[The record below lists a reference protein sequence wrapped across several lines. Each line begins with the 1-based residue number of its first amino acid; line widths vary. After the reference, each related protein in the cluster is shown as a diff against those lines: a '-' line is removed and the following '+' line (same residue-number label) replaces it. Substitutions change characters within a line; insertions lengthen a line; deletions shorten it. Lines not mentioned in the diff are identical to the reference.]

1 MVRPTFDVPNETAT
15 EQTKRLKGIRRQD
28 LVDGLAATIAR
39 VKHDHKDMPM
49 NFLVQTRPFST
60 NKMSGARKTFESK
73 EYLEFR
79 DIIARKAGGFYGI
92 SGKEKFKLI
101 VVAAFSN
108 SRGDLDN
115 TFKPLLDSMV
125 GSMDDA
131 FDDSQVY
138 SIEARKR
145 IVPKGQEYLQ
155 VRLEEIPEEE
165 YVSWWVD

>member
-1 MVRPTFDVPNETAT
+1 MRPTFDTMNESAT

-28 LVDGLAATIAR
+28 LVDGLAATIEA
-39 VKHDHKDMPM
+39 VKVRHKGLPVE
-49 NFLVQTRPFST
+49 FLVQCRPFST

-79 DIIARKAGGFYGI
+79 DLIARKAGGVYGI
-92 SGKEKFKLI
+92 TGDEKFKLI
-101 VVAAFSN
+101 VLAAFSN
-108 SRGDLDN
+108 KRSDLDN

-125 GSMDDA
+125 GSMDKS

-138 SIEARKR
+138 AIEARKR

-155 VRLEEIPEEE
+155 VRLEVIPNDE
-165 YVSWWVD
+165 YELWWVD